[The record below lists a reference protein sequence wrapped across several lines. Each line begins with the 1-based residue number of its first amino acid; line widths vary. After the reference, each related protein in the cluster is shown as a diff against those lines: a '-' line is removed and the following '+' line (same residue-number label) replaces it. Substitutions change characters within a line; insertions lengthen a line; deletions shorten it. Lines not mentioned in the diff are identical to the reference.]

1 MLETDGPYAGNPC
14 ASTSHSHV
22 GAADSVDMQWRGQA
36 EFYSLMRAH
45 EVFVHAPDGYLYDG
59 GANKECGGY
68 EENQM
73 SLPRWQW
80 LSIAHQENYDD
91 LWTETP
97 TQAWMFAPLDD
108 YHAGGAGAALEPFAQ
123 NAQAWNWTL
132 GTFIGHG
139 RGACYRGDH
148 LFDTVEVQKMV
159 AFWTQFWLKYR
170 AILIQDIIHIRRPD
184 MQSIDSVMHV
194 TANRSA
200 SVCALAMYYN
210 PSLFKQSITLKLPL
224 YYTGETDAVLLE
236 WNGAGAMRRMTLAR
250 DYSIVVNVT
259 LGPREIGFSVA
270 HRLSSQREKKEAV
283 PISWKSDNEATEPW
297 QSGNACKRS
306 EHGSPTCTGSTGR
319 DLPPHVLCESTVRVI
334 CSRGNCSMT
343 ALARG
348 DLSCPIT
355 NSCELCEGLA

>member
-14 ASTSHSHV
+14 ASTGHSHV

-283 PISWKSDNEATEPW
+283 PISWKSDDEATEPW
-297 QSGNACKRS
+297 QSPHSGIGLATPASAAN
-306 EHGSPTCTGSTGR
+306 TGHLR
-319 DLPPHVLCESTVRVI
+319 
-334 CSRGNCSMT
+334 
-343 ALARG
+343 ALAAQG
-348 DLSCPIT
+348 AIFHSACDLQSRQ
-355 NSCELCEGLA
+355 LLDD

>member
-1 MLETDGPYAGNPC
+1 
-14 ASTSHSHV
+14 
-22 GAADSVDMQWRGQA
+22 
-36 EFYSLMRAH
+36 
-45 EVFVHAPDGYLYDG
+45 
-59 GANKECGGY
+59 
-68 EENQM
+68 
-73 SLPRWQW
+73 
-80 LSIAHQENYDD
+80 
-91 LWTETP
+91 
-97 TQAWMFAPLDD
+97 
-108 YHAGGAGAALEPFAQ
+108 
-123 NAQAWNWTL
+123 
-132 GTFIGHG
+132 
-139 RGACYRGDH
+139 
-148 LFDTVEVQKMV
+148 MV
-159 AFWTQFWLKYR
+159 AFWTQLWLKYR

-283 PISWKSDNEATEPW
+283 PISWKSDDEATEPW

-334 CSRGNCSMT
+334 CSRGNCLMT
-343 ALARG
+343 PTAVESHVGWSSCLTSCFTSSL
-348 DLSCPIT
+348 LSFLFSLSLFSTSPPRSSSTSPPPFSTFLHPLDSI
-355 NSCELCEGLA
+355 